1 MPLKLSLKPG
11 ERFVL
16 NGAVLANGD
25 RRANLIIQSKAS
37 ILREKDII
45 QQSDAN
51 TPAKRIYFPVMMMY
65 LDPEN
70 SKSYYEE
77 FALRM
82 GEFMGVVKNPE
93 MLSLC
98 VAISKEVMGSNYYKA
113 LMKCR
118 KLFAYEKERLD
129 YVPEGVSNDAAH
141 G

>member
-45 QQSDAN
+45 QQEDAN